1 VDFEMDLDAKFPA
14 KLHDLLFSDAR
25 YRVAYGGRGAA
36 KSWNFAR
43 ALLLLG
49 VKSPL
54 RILCARET
62 QESISESVHRLLSDQ
77 VELLKL
83 GSFYTIEKAR
93 IVGLN
98 GTEITFAGLKHN
110 VANIKSYEGADI
122 CWVEEAQS
130 VSKESWNTLIPTIRK
145 SGSSIWVS
153 FNPDFDDDPTYQM
166 FVKNPPPDAYVC
178 KVTWRDNDWFPEVL
192 KREMEHLKR
201 TDPDE
206 YEHVWEGSCISL
218 LQSAIYANE
227 LRAVEREDRICSV
240 PYDRSRPVDCY
251 WDLGYGDMTAIWFAQ
266 SMPFQYRL
274 IDYIEDCAKPL
285 QWYLQQVQVR
295 GYLYGTD
302 WLPWDIGM
310 HATQLGSGRSIEELM
325 RLADRKVRIVPKL
338 SVADGI
344 AAARTVF
351 PVCWFDRERTENGV
365 RALRHY
371 RYGEVK
377 QHHHPTREPLHDQS
391 SHGADAFRYFAIGA
405 KSPRPP
411 APKPVVQRRGPSEY
425 VGVWT

>member
-1 VDFEMDLDAKFPA
+1 MREKNPQAEFPD
-14 KLHDLLFSDAR
+14 KLYDLLFSDAR
-25 YRVAYGGRGAA
+25 YRVAYGGRGAS

-43 ALLLLG
+43 ALLLKG
-49 VKSPL
+49 VEQPV
-54 RILCARET
+54 RVLCARET
-62 QESISESVHRLLSDQ
+62 QQSIGESVHRLLSDQ
-77 VELLKL
+77 VGML
-83 GSFYTIEKAR
+83 GLSHFYTVEKTR
-93 IVGLN
+93 LLGKN

-110 VANIKSYEGADI
+110 VANIKSAEAVDI

-145 SGSSIWVS
+145 DKSSIWVS
-153 FNPDFDDDPTYQM
+153 FNPDFDDDPTYVM
-166 FVKNPPPDAYVC
+166 FIRNPPPNALVTR
-178 KVTWRDNDWFPEVL
+178 VTWRDNPWFPEVL
-192 KREMEHLKR
+192 KTEMDHMRR

-251 WDLGYGDMTAIWFAQ
+251 WDLGYGDMTAVWFAQ

-274 IDYIEDCAKPL
+274 IDYIEDCARPL
-285 QWYLQQVQVR
+285 QWYLQQMQAR

-310 HATQLGSGRSIEELM
+310 HAKEMGSGRSIEELM
-325 RLADRKVRIVPKL
+325 RLAGRKVRITPKL
-338 SVADGI
+338 AVADGI
-344 AAARTVF
+344 AAARTIF
-351 PVCWFDRERTENGV
+351 PVCWFDRERTEEGV

-377 QHHHPTREPLHDQS
+377 TLQHHTREPIHDKS
-391 SHGADAFRYFAIGA
+391 SHGSDSFRYFAICA
-405 KSPRPP
+405 KP
-411 APKPVVQRRGPSEY
+411 PKPAAPQPSIQRRPRET
-425 VGVWT
+425 VGAWT